1 MNQDSNDSEAELP
14 TIERRVISKISDTE
28 YLKLFQMK
36 NPMHDIDREKSKSII
51 SNRVMPEIAILN
63 RNPYLNH
70 KPQSEHHINLHAAD
84 LLRLQ

>member
-36 NPMHDIDREKSKSII
+36 NPMHDLDREKSKSI
-51 SNRVMPEIAILN
+51 V
-63 RNPYLNH
+63 
-70 KPQSEHHINLHAAD
+70 
-84 LLRLQ
+84 